1 MEKLYNK
8 RYFDKRKWLLENIQN
23 LQISLAEG
31 MLLLIIDYFN
41 EYDLDLSLSILSDK
55 CNVSIEEVDE
65 LINSLRT
72 KGYLDIKVI
81 NKKVKFT
88 MDGLFD
94 DHDQQKY
101 DTSSIYELFESELGK
116 ILTQSDL
123 RRINEWLEKYDS
135 EQIISALREAVI
147 YKKSNLNYIN
157 NVLINQTNNGN
168 KDD

>member
-1 MEKLYNK
+1 MEKIYNK

-23 LQISLAEG
+23 LHISLAEG

-81 NKKVKFT
+81 DKKVKFT

-94 DHDQQKY
+94 DHDHQKY

-147 YKKSNLNYIN
+147 YKKNNLNYIH
-157 NVLINQTNNGN
+157 NVLINQANNGN

>member
-23 LQISLAEG
+23 LHISLAEG

-41 EYDLDLSLSILSDK
+41 EYDLDLSLNILSEK
-55 CNVSIEEVDE
+55 CRVSIEEVDE

-81 NKKVKFT
+81 DKKVKFT

-101 DTSSIYELFESELGK
+101 DASSIYELFESELGK

-147 YKKSNLNYIN
+147 YKKNNLNYIH
-157 NVLINQTNNGN
+157 NVLINQANNGN
-168 KDD
+168 KND